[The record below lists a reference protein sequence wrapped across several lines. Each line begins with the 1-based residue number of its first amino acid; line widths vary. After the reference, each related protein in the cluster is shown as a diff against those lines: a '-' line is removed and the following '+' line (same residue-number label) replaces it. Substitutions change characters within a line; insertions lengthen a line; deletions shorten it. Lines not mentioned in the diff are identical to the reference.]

1 MNDEG
6 DGRALTATTLA
17 DTRRELAHAL
27 QALAT
32 PGAGAIGN
40 LECRV
45 ADLQTRFLATPART
59 LADVAAR
66 LALIRDLV
74 AGLGPAGY
82 LLQLVDATLKDVEQ
96 LQDERV

>member
-1 MNDEG
+1 MADDEPP
-6 DGRALTATTLA
+6 RSLA
-17 DTRRELAHAL
+17 ETKRELDLAL
-27 QALAT
+27 AALAT

-45 ADLQTRFLATPART
+45 ADLQVRLLATPARS

-66 LALIRDLV
+66 LTLIRDLI

-82 LLQLVDATLKDVEQ
+82 LLQLVDATLADVER
-96 LQDERV
+96 LHSEGEGSNG